1 MPSVNGQVETQVS
14 NASVEGI
21 SYVPDFP
28 LLEIYES
35 CSYFT
40 YTFALNKIDNWGE
53 RVYFTVWVE
62 ADVVANWSIG
72 FSANT
77 PPGLQGIYL
86 DDKTGIITIWTVM
99 AEFPY
104 EEKDGTYYYRMH
116 FFFET
121 SVFKGG
127 VVRVAANYL
136 SAPTFTGSELT
147 VVRVKNSKTVDGV
160 EVFKFK
166 TVKQK

>member
-1 MPSVNGQVETQVS
+1 MQPQVS
-14 NASVEGI
+14 NASVEEI
-21 SYVPDFP
+21 KFVQEFP
-28 LLEIYES
+28 SLDIYEP
-35 CSYFT
+35 CSHFT
-40 YTFALNKIDNWGE
+40 YTFALNKVNEWAD
-53 RVYFTVWVE
+53 RVYFTVWL
-62 ADVVANWSIG
+62 DLGLVANWSIG
-72 FSANT
+72 FSANN

-86 DDKTGIITIWTVM
+86 DDETGIITIWTVM

-147 VVRVKNSKTVDGV
+147 VVKVKNSKTIDGV